1 VGSEMFYMWPCSSVH
16 VEMVDHCSKLLVG
29 ETEDPLTQ
37 FVVSVAVHNS
47 DCCWNGDGDM
57 N

>member
-1 VGSEMFYMWPCSSVH
+1 MWPCSSVH